1 MKQTAQAE
9 YTLRDAE
16 VKLSQANDEHYGA
29 NQPLCNHQTMGV
41 TIQFYREEVEKAQ
54 KQLEAARTILSRETA
69 LAKGKPWT
77 IAFVDAGM
85 CCRCG
90 GGEAGRCE
98 SQLRAV

>member
-9 YTLRDAE
+9 YTLKDAE
-16 VKLSQANDEHYGA
+16 VKLIQAKNERYEA
-29 NQPLCNHQTMGV
+29 KQPLCNCQAMGV
-41 TIQFYREEVEKAQ
+41 NIQFYREEVEKAQ

-69 LAKGKPWT
+69 LAKGNPWT